1 MQLGKT
7 MKITANDFDLLTDTA
22 MGWKGNGWE
31 VQADRFTNSV
41 TFDWAAAYW
50 FDSVTN
56 MILART
62 YLEQNGHDYQ
72 ASYDE
77 NMESFVLLSNYDSY
91 NMAVSA

>member
-31 VQADRFTNSV
+31 VQADRFNNSV
-41 TFDWAAAYW
+41 TFDWVAAYW

-77 NMESFVLLSNYDSY
+77 NMESFVLLTNYDSY